1 MKKKGEKVLL
11 VIPAYNEEAN
21 ILHVYNSIINYNKVN
36 KTNYDCIVINDGSSD
51 NTLSILKEY
60 QIPYVNLIINL
71 GIGGA
76 VQTGY
81 KYAQKK
87 DYDYV
92 VQYDG
97 DGQHDISCI
106 EELLVPL
113 REKRADIAI
122 GSRFIGEDRSQ
133 FQSTV
138 TRRVG
143 IRLIS
148 LAIYFRTKFKIYDT
162 TSGFRAINKE
172 VLKLFCNDYPRE
184 YPEPISS
191 VNALLNGYKISEIPV
206 QMKEREGGTSSI
218 TSWKSAYYMINVFL
232 SILLLKGKVRK

>member
-1 MKKKGEKVLL
+1 MRKKGEKILL

-21 ILHVYNSIINYNKVN
+21 ILHVYNSIITYNKIN
-36 KTNYDCIVINDGSSD
+36 KTNYDCIVVNDGSKD
-51 NTLSILKEY
+51 NTLNILKEH
-60 QIPYVNLIINL
+60 QIPYVNLTINL

-106 EELLVPL
+106 EELLIPL
-113 REKRADIAI
+113 REKKADITI
-122 GSRFIGEDRSQ
+122 GSRFIGEKRSQ
-133 FQSTV
+133 FQSTM
-138 TRRVG
+138 TRRLG

-172 VLKLFCNDYPRE
+172 VLNLFCRDYPRE

-191 VNALLNGYKISEIPV
+191 VNALLNGNKIIEVPV

-232 SILLLKGKVRK
+232 SILLLKGKVKK